1 LPYLFQRLTIV
12 AKLRILA
19 LTGILFLM
27 AMAVW
32 QGFDAHQRGYEA
44 RQKAT
49 RNTVELAHGVVAWA
63 QGMES
68 SGKLSREAAQD
79 LAKSALSGMR
89 YGNGEY
95 FWINDMT
102 PRVVMHPIKP
112 ELNGTEVSNMKDPNG
127 LAIFVAF
134 ADKVRKDKE
143 GFVPYLWPK
152 PGQDTPVEKL
162 SYVKGFAPWGWVIG
176 SGIYIDD
183 LRAELLVYIEK
194 LAAIAGVALVLT
206 VFLTISITRSIV
218 SGLNKAV
225 RVARAIAKGDIS
237 QVIRVRNGHDEVGQ
251 LLSAMRDMS
260 ANLRHMVGMVQ
271 ESAGSIQVAASEIA
285 DGNADLSSRTEQTA
299 SSLQQTAAAMSQ
311 IHETV
316 TRNAGAA
323 DQAGVIVAAASRCAT
338 DGSQLVAQV
347 GSTMDEIT
355 HSSRRITDIIS
366 VIDGIAF
373 QTNILALNAA
383 VEAARAGEHGRGFA
397 VVASEVRTLATRSA
411 QAARE
416 IKTLISDSVS
426 RVEAGGQL
434 VSGTDATMRQL
445 LDSVQQVTQLVDT
458 MRNANHEQAV
468 GVGQVNT
475 AVSSLDQMTQQNS
488 ALVEQSAAAAASL
501 RDQARTMLEAVK
513 VFQLEA
519 VPA

>member
-1 LPYLFQRLTIV
+1 MHYLFQRLTIV

-32 QGFDAHQRGYEA
+32 QGFDAHHRGYEA

-49 RNTVELAHGVVAWA
+49 RNAVELAYGMVAWA

-68 SGKLSREAAQD
+68 SGRLSRDAAQD
-79 LAKSALSGMR
+79 LAKSALSTLR
-89 YGNGEY
+89 YSEREY

-102 PRVVMHPIKP
+102 PKVVMHPIKP
-112 ELNGTEVSNMKDPNG
+112 ELNGTDVSNMKDPNG

-152 PGQDTPVEKL
+152 PGQDKPVEKL
-162 SYVKGFAPWGWVIG
+162 SFVKGFAPWGWVIG

-194 LAAIAGVALVLT
+194 LAAISAVALVLT
-206 VFLTISITRSIV
+206 VLLTMSITRSIV
-218 SGLNKAV
+218 RGLNKAV

-251 LLSAMRDMS
+251 LLAAMREMS

-271 ESAGSIQVAASEIA
+271 ESADSIQVAASEIA

-311 IHETV
+311 INETV

-323 DQAGVIVAAASRCAT
+323 AKAGEIVASASRCAT
-338 DGSQLVAQV
+338 DGSRLVAEV
-347 GSTMDEIT
+347 GSTMEEIT
-355 HSSRRITDIIS
+355 HSSRRITDIIR

-416 IKTLISDSVS
+416 ITTLISDSVN
-426 RVEAGGQL
+426 RVEAGGKL

-445 LDSVQQVTQLVDT
+445 LESVQQVTQQVDT
-458 MRNANHEQAV
+458 MRHANQEQAV
-468 GVGQVNT
+468 GVDQVNT
-475 AVSSLDQMTQQNS
+475 AVSGLDQMTQQNS

-501 RDQARTMLEAVK
+501 RDQARTMLAAVK

-519 VPA
+519 APA